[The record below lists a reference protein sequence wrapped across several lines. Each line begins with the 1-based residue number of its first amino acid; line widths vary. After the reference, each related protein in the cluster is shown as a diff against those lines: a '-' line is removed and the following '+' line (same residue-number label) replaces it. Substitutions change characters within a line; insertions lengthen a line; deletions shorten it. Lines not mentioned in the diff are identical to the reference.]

1 MKVEVVMKYLAEK
14 LGLSQSSH
22 HQEVRTYT
30 WISIANGRF
39 ISRESIIKHACIVVS
54 LMESNNYEVFDK
66 SIDNG
71 RERRICRRSDQL
83 IVNSG
88 EHMLNLQLQSLATRP

>member
-14 LGLSQSSH
+14 LGLSQS
-22 HQEVRTYT
+22 HQQQVRKYT
-30 WISIANGRF
+30 WIRF

-88 EHMLNLQLQSLATRP
+88 EHLLNLQLQSLATRP